1 MSKTVALYFGFWILD
16 FGLFLFSKIQNP
28 KSRIQNPSS
37 LAYLGLGSNMRDPKA
52 QIEAALAAIDRVPTT
67 RVLRRSPLYGS
78 KPWGRTDQPDFVN
91 MVAEVATGLQPHTLL
106 RHLKSIEREQGRT
119 EGERWG
125 PRPID
130 LDILLFGNRHL
141 RTASLQVPHP
151 RMWERAF
158 VLRPL
163 ADLRPDLAA
172 PDGRPL
178 PELLATGEIA
188 SQGVW
193 PYGVNEATRNE

>member
-1 MSKTVALYFGFWILD
+1 LD
-16 FGLFLFSKIQNP
+16 FDLHLFPEIQNP
-28 KSRIQNPSS
+28 KSKIQNRSS
-37 LAYLGLGSNMRDPKA
+37 LAYLGLGSNMGDPQA

-78 KPWGRTDQPDFVN
+78 KAWGRTNQADFVN

-130 LDILLFGNRHL
+130 VDILLFGNRRL

-163 ADLRPDLAA
+163 ADLRPDLTA
-172 PDGRPL
+172 PDGTL
-178 PELLATGEIA
+178 LQELLTTGKIE

-193 PYGVNEATRNE
+193 PYVESEAGRNE